1 MTDVIH
7 RFFSDISPPLRS
19 DGEIPQKRGEPASQ
33 TWKNAATGP
42 TDRQDRNNLS
52 PDILRL

>member
-33 TWKNAATGP
+33 TGKNAATGP